1 MSYAEKKKQRSDFVR
16 IFPWVVVLI
25 LGILSM
31 RTCGKNDSSSTTV
44 HNVILEKI
52 ESLGKLELVRYKFKD
67 IVEHE
72 MIQQWLPD
80 PKALLIVSG
89 EAVGCIDLTKV
100 TKNDISTNDTVLTIQ
115 LPQPELC
122 YYKIDHKNS
131 KVYQT
136 SYAFLVE
143 AELVDQAYKSAE
155 AQLKTTALKAGILEE
170 TKISAQKVLTPF
182 FAAFGY
188 KKVIY
193 QYKK

>member
-1 MSYAEKKKQRSDFVR
+1 MSYIEKKKQRSDFVR

-25 LGILSM
+25 LGVLTM
-31 RTCGKNDSSSTTV
+31 RTCGKNDTSSTTV
-44 HNVILEKI
+44 HHVILDKI

-72 MIQQWLPD
+72 IIRQWLPD

-100 TKNDISTNDTVLTIQ
+100 TKDDITVSDTVLTIR

-136 SYAFLVE
+136 NYAFLVE
-143 AELVDQAYKSAE
+143 AELVDEAYKSAE
-155 AQLKTTALKAGILEE
+155 AQLGATALKAGILDQ

-182 FAAFGY
+182 FEAFGY

>member
-1 MSYAEKKKQRSDFVR
+1 MSYAEKKKNRSDFVR
-16 IFPWVVVLI
+16 IFPWLVVLI
-25 LGILSM
+25 LGLVTM
-31 RTCGKNDSSSTTV
+31 RNCGKNEVKSTTV
-44 HNVILEKI
+44 HNVILEKV

-72 MIQQWLPD
+72 MISQWLPD

-89 EAVGCIDLTKV
+89 EAVGCIDLGKV
-100 TKNDISTNDTVLTIQ
+100 KKEDITVVDTILTIR
-115 LPQPELC
+115 LPNPELC

-136 SYAFLVE
+136 NYAFLVE
-143 AELVDQAYKSAE
+143 AQLVDEAYKKAE
-155 AQLKTTALKAGILEE
+155 EELGKNALKAGILEQ
-170 TKISAQKVLTPF
+170 TKVSAEKVLTPF

-193 QYKK
+193 EFK

>member
-1 MSYAEKKKQRSDFVR
+1 MSYAEKKKNRSDFVR
-16 IFPWVVVLI
+16 IFPWLVVLI
-25 LGILSM
+25 LGLVTM
-31 RTCGKNDSSSTTV
+31 RNCGKSEVKSTTV
-44 HNVILEKI
+44 HNVILEKV

-72 MIQQWLPD
+72 MIRQWLPD

-89 EAVGCIDLTKV
+89 EAVGCIDLSQVK
-100 TKNDISTNDTVLTIQ
+100 KEDISVVDTILTIR
-115 LPQPELC
+115 LPRPELC

-136 SYAFLVE
+136 NYAFLVE
-143 AELVDQAYKSAE
+143 AQLVDEAYKKAE
-155 AQLKTTALKAGILEE
+155 EELGNNALKAGILEQ
-170 TKISAQKVLTPF
+170 TKVSAEKVLTPF

-193 QYKK
+193 EFK